1 MPQSIEQTPGS
12 QRLTN
17 DDFRKLLMT
26 PRSTPAN
33 APAAPGSVKEAMQ
46 NSSSM
51 PPPKIEDKQEAR
63 KKRKSFYAKLKKQV
77 SLYLYGMLI

>member
-1 MPQSIEQTPGS
+1 MPNTGDQTPAS

-33 APAAPGSVKEAMQ
+33 APAAPGTIKEAMQ

-51 PPPKIEDKQEAR
+51 PPPKIEDKNEAR

-77 SLYLYGMLI
+77 YFSFLLS